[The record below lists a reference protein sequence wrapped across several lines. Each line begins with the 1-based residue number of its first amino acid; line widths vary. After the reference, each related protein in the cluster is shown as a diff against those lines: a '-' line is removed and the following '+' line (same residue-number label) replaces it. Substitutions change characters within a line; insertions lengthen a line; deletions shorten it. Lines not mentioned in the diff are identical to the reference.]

1 LRVAI
6 AMFWHEGNS
15 FSPVPTDMPSF
26 RAGGWAR
33 GEEVRALYAGTS
45 SEMGGA
51 LAFLDAHPEHEGHFL
66 RVAWAGPAGPVPH
79 GVYETIRDEILDG
92 LARPPAGGWDAVYL
106 ALHGAMVTDTDPL
119 PDLHLIERVRARIGP
134 SVRLGVSFDLHANL
148 DPRIAGLVDFATA
161 YRTHSH
167 VDQDVTARRVLSV
180 LARSVE
186 AGLRPAGH
194 IAKVNAILP
203 SINMRT
209 AEGPMAECEAF
220 ARGLE
225 AAGILD
231 ASVLGGFSY
240 GDTPAAG
247 ASAMAFDPD
256 PARARQAAEAL
267 RDAIAARRDRFT
279 IRLPSAEA
287 GVRAAIEGGR
297 FPVAVTDPGDNPD
310 SGGIGDTPELLRAVV
325 ALRPDLPVVF
335 IFFHDPDLVRRAI
348 AAGPGAVIEGTLGG
362 RITDAYGPPVPFTA
376 RVERLTDGV
385 FAAIG
390 PMLHGVRV
398 DYGPTALLRFT
409 GQDLRVI
416 VTSRC
421 RSPNDPGLLKLHGI
435 EIGEVG
441 ILCAKAKNHFRP
453 GYLPLVTGIIDTDAP
468 GPAALDIASFRFRH
482 APPGIHPL
490 GGGADAK
497 DA

>member
-1 LRVAI
+1 MRVAI
-6 AMFWHEGNS
+6 AMLWHEGNS
-15 FSPVPTDMPSF
+15 FSPVPTGLDSF
-26 RAGGWAR
+26 RAGGWAL
-33 GEEVRALYAGTS
+33 GEAVRPLYAGTA

-51 LAFLDAHPEHEGHFL
+51 LAFLDAHPGHQARFL
-66 RVAWAGPAGPVPH
+66 RLAWAGPAGPVPH
-79 GVYETIRDEILDG
+79 ATFEAICAEILEG
-92 LARPPAGGWDAVYL
+92 LADQPPGGWEAVYL
-106 ALHGAMVTDTDPL
+106 ALHGALVTDADPL
-119 PDLHLIERVRARIGP
+119 ADYHFLVRVREQVGS

-167 VDQDVTARRVLSV
+167 VDQDATAARVLSV
-180 LARSVE
+180 LARCVAE
-186 AGLRPAGH
+186 GLRPAGH
-194 IAKVNAILP
+194 IAKLPAILP

-225 AAGILD
+225 AGGVLD
-231 ASVLGGFSY
+231 VSVLGGFSY

-256 PARARQAAEAL
+256 PLRASQAAERL
-267 RDAIAARRDRFT
+267 RDAMALRRDRFT
-279 IRLPSAEA
+279 IRLPTPEA
-287 GVRAAIEGGR
+287 GLRAALAGGR

-310 SGGIGDTPELLRAVV
+310 SGGIGDTPGLLRALV
-325 ALRPDLPVVF
+325 ALRPAVPVVF
-335 IFFHDPDLVRRAI
+335 AFFHDPELVRRAA
-348 AAGPGAVIEGTLGG
+348 AAGEGAVIEGTLGG
-362 RITDAYGPPVPFTA
+362 RITDAYGPPVPFAA
-376 RVERLTDGV
+376 RVERLTGGS

-398 DYGPTALLRFT
+398 DVGPTTLLTFT
-409 GQDLRVI
+409 ELDLRVI

-421 RSPNDPGLLKLHGI
+421 RSPNDPGLLVLHGV
-435 EIGEVG
+435 EIARVG

-453 GYLPLVTGIIDTDAP
+453 GYLPLLAGIIDTDAP

-490 GGGADAK
+490 APPA
-497 DA
+497 